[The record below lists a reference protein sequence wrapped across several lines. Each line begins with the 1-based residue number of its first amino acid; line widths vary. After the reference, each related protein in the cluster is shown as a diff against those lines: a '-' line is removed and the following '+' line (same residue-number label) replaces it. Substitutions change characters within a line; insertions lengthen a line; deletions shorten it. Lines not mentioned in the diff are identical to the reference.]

1 MPKVSPPVG
10 TVRQSTGSVL
20 DKIQAEL
27 AETKKRED
35 ELRKSRR
42 DMFRYVYH
50 YTSLSLGCLSPC
62 SYGRS
67 TPDLSKLVGKEK
79 SNETGQMED
88 LDQLVDSDNEV
99 RVASCFGLVAA

>member
-35 ELRKSRR
+35 ELRKTRR
-42 DMFRYVYH
+42 DMFRYLDKHNKPNMSTNVY
-50 YTSLSLGCLSPC
+50 LFKIPA
-62 SYGRS
+62 RFIQNI
-67 TPDLSKLVGKEK
+67 GKGE
-79 SNETGQMED
+79 EQRE
-88 LDQLVDSDNEV
+88 
-99 RVASCFGLVAA
+99 R